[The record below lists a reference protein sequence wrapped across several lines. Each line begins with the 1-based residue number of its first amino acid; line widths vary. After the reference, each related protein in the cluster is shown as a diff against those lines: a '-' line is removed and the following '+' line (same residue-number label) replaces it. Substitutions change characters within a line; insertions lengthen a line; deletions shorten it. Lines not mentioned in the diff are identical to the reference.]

1 MRTPENSP
9 WQMQWTEK
17 DSWDMY
23 MVCAGQA
30 GAVCE
35 AAGSSL
41 VSDADPPSVASA
53 SSSALYAEAHPVQAA
68 QQLRRGHAL
77 ALGMRQTSLLRIP
90 RDLEL
95 VGTWTAGDELQ
106 LAATATE
113 VLERFGAFGRVVA
126 AGPVAWPVR
135 VLRHHC
141 G

>member
-1 MRTPENSP
+1 
-9 WQMQWTEK
+9 
-17 DSWDMY
+17 MY
-23 MVCAGQA
+23 VVCAGQA

-41 VSDADPPSVASA
+41 VSDADPPSDASA
-53 SSSALYAEAHPVQAA
+53 SSSALYAESHAVHAA
-68 QQLRRGHAL
+68 ERLCRGHAPV
-77 ALGMRQTSLLRIP
+77 LGMRQTSLLRIP

-126 AGPVAWPVR
+126 AGPAAWPVR
-135 VLRHHC
+135 VMHHHC
-141 G
+141 S